1 MRRLVADR
9 ISSREQRISD
19 RRTAWKARHPRLVV
33 ERRVEGLR
41 QFRLRYSQQA
51 RHCLQSAFQR
61 MERLRQLVRTL
72 GPESAFER
80 GFSITMS
87 KSGTLVTDPEQ
98 VDNGDQLV
106 TRVAGGTIESE
117 VVT

>member
-1 MRRLVADR
+1 M
-9 ISSREQRISD
+9 
-19 RRTAWKARHPRLVV
+19 
-33 ERRVEGLR
+33 EGLR

-98 VDNGDQLV
+98 VENGEELV

-117 VVT
+117 VVK